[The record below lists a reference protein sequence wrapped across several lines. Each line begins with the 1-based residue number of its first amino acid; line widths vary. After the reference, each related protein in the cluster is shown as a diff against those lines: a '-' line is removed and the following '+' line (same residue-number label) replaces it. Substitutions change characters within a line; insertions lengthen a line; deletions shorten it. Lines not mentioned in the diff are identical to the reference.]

1 MKEVF
6 TQNKKTE
13 AVPTAASDLYDKVTS
28 KMDKEYINAGSR
40 TEKRRLM
47 QAYQSDLRY
56 IERKCR
62 AEQDYEIRK
71 EIRGML
77 MGNFRV

>member
-1 MKEVF
+1 ML
-6 TQNKKTE
+6 TQNKNTKDS
-13 AVPTAASDLYDKVTS
+13 PTAAGELFDTVTA

-47 QAYQSDLRY
+47 QAYLSDLRY

-62 AEQDYEIRK
+62 VEQDFDIRK

>member
-1 MKEVF
+1 ML
-6 TQNKKTE
+6 TQNKNTE
-13 AVPTAASDLYDKVTS
+13 AVPTAAAELFDTVTA
-28 KMDKEYINAGSR
+28 KMDKAYINAGSR

-47 QAYQSDLRY
+47 QAYLSDLRY

-62 AEQDYEIRK
+62 VEQDFEIRK